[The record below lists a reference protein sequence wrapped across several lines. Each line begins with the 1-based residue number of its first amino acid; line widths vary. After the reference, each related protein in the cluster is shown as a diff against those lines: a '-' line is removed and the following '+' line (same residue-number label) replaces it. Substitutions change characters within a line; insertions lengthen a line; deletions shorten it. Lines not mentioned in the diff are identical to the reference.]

1 MINTISKQFQNWWL
15 IKYTRK
21 AKEMETRSGLRACCW
36 AREDVWT
43 DAREGCVG
51 FTSSAKQLVT
61 IWQSCQ

>member
-1 MINTISKQFQNWWL
+1 MKHNFKTSGQLNIQE
-15 IKYTRK
+15 K
-21 AKEMETRSGLRACCW
+21 AKEMETRSDLRACCW
-36 AREDVWT
+36 ARGDLWT